1 MPTDP
6 LSDQAGIAVEDSSVP
21 LSETIVLA
29 PAADHDD
36 AVKLL

>member
-6 LSDQAGIAVEDSSVP
+6 LSDQARIAVEVSSVP
-21 LSETIVLA
+21 LSETIVLG